1 MSKDKLF
8 YALLGTVRELESV
21 LLSLNAEKMPHD
33 GDEFHERLN
42 AAKQA
47 LAAYEPDRALDA
59 LTAEQQ
65 RLGMYDEAEKQEP
78 VAWMCTRK
86 TEKGAPKFL
95 EPFVSTN
102 RHYVEVH
109 KGHNWT
115 PLYTSPQQE
124 PDRLA
129 KLPLPVQDACDID
142 YCSGSEM
149 GYAEG
154 WNDAI
159 DAAKEAKP

>member
-1 MSKDKLF
+1 MIADKLAE
-8 YALLGTVRELESV
+8 ALRNALNHIHPRDSELEKAAVREGL
-21 LLSLNAEKMPHD
+21 K
-33 GDEFHERLN
+33 
-42 AAKQA
+42 A
-47 LAAYEPDRALDA
+47 LADHESDRALAA
-59 LTAEQQ
+59 LTAEQKS
-65 RLGMYDEAEKQEP
+65 LGMYEDEKQEP
-78 VAWMCTRK
+78 VAYIQEDSFHAM
-86 TEKGAPKFL
+86 KGAKPHLSPYWRIKIVAEWDSKEGL
-95 EPFVSTN
+95 I
-102 RHYVEVH
+102 
-109 KGHNWT
+109 
-115 PLYTSPQQE
+115 PLYASPQQE